1 MGMSASQVRLLTLQ
15 DRKSTIGLRLG
26 NLSTQKRMLNRQM
39 TKLANEYNASFA
51 SKKLQWYDT
60 INNDYTDITYAN
72 LMTPSVANSY
82 SPYVLSDRN
91 SGKIVL
97 DSVTDTTSTSM
108 NDVQNPNMVTHMG
121 KIVKLGGVNDPN
133 NYIPGS
139 LSLNQDM
146 EFYIIEDMIG
156 VQNFNRYKMKYT
168 PIKNVEKSY
177 AHLDYVN
184 ADTLLDGFTANVGA
198 DAASHTTGKMYLY
211 GNGDKFNYFN
221 SETLWKSAY
230 DSNAVVQLNP
240 AGNNNTQ
247 AIVESFVDS
256 LLKYKPIANL
266 DSVSN
271 MTQTELNELKT
282 KVLNSVM
289 KVVLAEDEN
298 GVSQVYNGVSNVD
311 TVLDYKLEE
320 DSDGNDYVV
329 YYSDNLDDPI
339 QFKSS
344 KDSLSMEQAAVPQAN
359 ATVSIIKVAKT
370 NYKDNKPDG
379 IPLEEKD
386 ASTQQ
391 YYRFISVANL
401 MDVAM
406 YYLSIKLDEGL
417 SHQDEIYNIGEQGEA
432 LQDSFYPANYANKMK
447 MSIYEAGEMS
457 VPSMYSIYSNLNMLD
472 SKLDNITD
480 PDHQG
485 AFQNPDSWNANDN
498 KDIIDDIRNYIK
510 SFMNGVTEAGASDL
524 ICLANINAWLEE
536 AMTTESSNK
545 FNEYI
550 DKAYAMFKLV
560 NERHYDLAS
569 AEDDN
574 HGWKA
579 AQQDLDYSDGFFYDK
594 GVVNYNKREYLF
606 SQTSAVSSAASE
618 HDITSQLTADELN
631 KFEFYKKL
639 VKECLANG
647 WMGSDK
653 VNDKSYLDASLTNG
667 KWLIDGD
674 IASNSRRIFE
684 VANDDVV
691 DEAHSKYESQ
701 LSLVTLK
708 EEKIDREMA
717 NLETQQNAINA
728 ELDSLKNIISD
739 NIKSTFKMYV

>member
-1 MGMSASQVRLLTLQ
+1 
-15 DRKSTIGLRLG
+15 
-26 NLSTQKRMLNRQM
+26 
-39 TKLANEYNASFA
+39 
-51 SKKLQWYDT
+51 
-60 INNDYTDITYAN
+60 
-72 LMTPSVANSY
+72 
-82 SPYVLSDRN
+82 
-91 SGKIVL
+91 
-97 DSVTDTTSTSM
+97 
-108 NDVQNPNMVTHMG
+108 
-121 KIVKLGGVNDPN
+121 
-133 NYIPGS
+133 
-139 LSLNQDM
+139 
-146 EFYIIEDMIG
+146 
-156 VQNFNRYKMKYT
+156 
-168 PIKNVEKSY
+168 
-177 AHLDYVN
+177 
-184 ADTLLDGFTANVGA
+184 
-198 DAASHTTGKMYLY
+198 
-211 GNGDKFNYFN
+211 
-221 SETLWKSAY
+221 
-230 DSNAVVQLNP
+230 
-240 AGNNNTQ
+240 
-247 AIVESFVDS
+247 
-256 LLKYKPIANL
+256 
-266 DSVSN
+266 
-271 MTQTELNELKT
+271 
-282 KVLNSVM
+282 
-289 KVVLAEDEN
+289 
-298 GVSQVYNGVSNVD
+298 
-311 TVLDYKLEE
+311 
-320 DSDGNDYVV
+320 
-329 YYSDNLDDPI
+329 
-339 QFKSS
+339 
-344 KDSLSMEQAAVPQAN
+344 
-359 ATVSIIKVAKT
+359 
-370 NYKDNKPDG
+370 
-379 IPLEEKD
+379 
-386 ASTQQ
+386 
-391 YYRFISVANL
+391 
-401 MDVAM
+401 
-406 YYLSIKLDEGL
+406 
-417 SHQDEIYNIGEQGEA
+417 
-432 LQDSFYPANYANKMK
+432 
-447 MSIYEAGEMS
+447 
-457 VPSMYSIYSNLNMLD
+457 
-472 SKLDNITD
+472 
-480 PDHQG
+480 
-485 AFQNPDSWNANDN
+485 
-498 KDIIDDIRNYIK
+498 
-510 SFMNGVTEAGASDL
+510 MNGVTEAGASDL